1 VPCLLLSRLIALAF
15 SIAHSLNPFSPGNII
30 PSLNKKSLDALL
42 QNTLLSLGFLD
53 QSIGLNKT
61 MDDLLDAFQML
72 LGTTQLTK
80 IEGTD
85 WYAMYEVGLSFVCP
99 GQVMHNEQV

>member
-1 VPCLLLSRLIALAF
+1 LAF